1 MNSSVARKTAV
12 LVALILLGSWWPSP
26 SGAGEPA
33 VSVPG
38 PHGLEFARI
47 EAGRFT
53 MGADLAPGHITAER
67 AIFIQDEFPTR
78 QVTLT
83 YPFEMARYEVTNS
96 QYEAFDPTH
105 AAWRGKAKGLSSED
119 NEAVVY
125 VRWDEAVGFCR
136 WLSSQDSQHD
146 YRLPTE
152 AEWEYGCRAG
162 TRTPYNDGREE
173 HIYWMNPLGRL
184 AERWRVITDWFVTRG
199 NRPAADIAWG
209 DIEDVDLTVGQQGP
223 NAWGFYDMH
232 GNVEEWTQD
241 WYGPY
246 VSTDTV
252 DPVGYAEGIARV
264 VRGGSHGVHLQ
275 TLRSANRSASL
286 VSDRH
291 FLQGFRVVRVPKG
304 QTLPSPTLRQPD
316 KAWARD
322 VGQKTYDW
330 PDDVREARFSLES
343 LYDMESAY
351 GSAALAGQFGI
362 PLYTHNHSPSLTW
375 APNGDV
381 LMVWFTGESEKDQA
395 LTIPALR
402 GRRQSDGSVVW
413 DREVSEFFKAA
424 DRNMHGSQVWNN
436 ARRIANGFE
445 EPFTLYHING
455 ICTDGKWARLAL
467 SFRKSTDNGA
477 TWTDPVIIK
486 QDTDALHLDS
496 DRNQP
501 QGDVTVASDGAF
513 VSFSDG
519 SVEGGT
525 GSTVNWS
532 GDGGETWT
540 VRTAEAGPPGIHVA
554 SEELSD
560 GRILTFTRDKGETYG
575 TMPISLS
582 TDQGRTW
589 TSRASEFPWLTYVQR
604 PVLMRLEYSDP
615 ALDPEGQ
622 GRKPLLLISIAREGI
637 EGRDA
642 NGENATIQGTFAA
655 LSWDEGETWPV
666 KRVLSDV
673 RSGSQSYGMAPWNR
687 SFTLD
692 ATHGQP
698 HSYWAGTQTPDGIV
712 HLSDGRLLYA
722 FNLAWLLGGS

>member
-1 MNSSVARKTAV
+1 MNSLFARLI
-12 LVALILLGSWWPSP
+12 LVVFALILFISVGPPLSKAEDIPSI
-26 SGAGEPA
+26 A
-33 VSVPG
+33 G
-38 PHGLEFARI
+38 PHGLEFVLI
-47 EAGRFT
+47 KAGTFT
-53 MGADLAPGHITAER
+53 MGADLSPEHITVER
-67 AIFIQDEFPTR
+67 AIFIQDEFPPR
-78 QVTLT
+78 DVTFT
-83 YPFEMARYEVTNS
+83 SAFEMARYEVTNA
-96 QYEAFDPTH
+96 QYEAFDPSH
-105 AAWRGKAKGLSSED
+105 ADWRGKAKGLSSED
-119 NEAVVY
+119 TEAVVY
-125 VRWDEAVGFCR
+125 VRWDEAVGFCQ
-136 WLSSQDSQHD
+136 WLSQEDPKYD

-152 AEWEYGCRAG
+152 AEWEYACRAG
-162 TRTPYNDGREE
+162 TRTPYNNGRQE
-173 HIYWMNPLGRL
+173 HIYWMNPLRRL

-209 DIEDVDLTVGQQGP
+209 DVEDVDLTVGQQGP
-223 NAWGFYDMH
+223 NGWGLYDMH
-232 GNVEEWTQD
+232 GNVEEWTGD

-246 VSTDTV
+246 VATDTV

-264 VRGGSHGVHLQ
+264 VRGGSHSVHIQ

-291 FLQGFRVVRVPKG
+291 FLQGFRLVRVPKG

-316 KAWARD
+316 KAWSRGVVQQA
-322 VGQKTYDW
+322 YEW
-330 PDDVREARFSLES
+330 PDDVRDPRFSLES
-343 LYDMESAY
+343 LYDIESAY

-375 APNGDV
+375 TENGDV

-402 GRRQSDGSVVW
+402 GRRQLDGSVLW

-424 DRNMHGSQVWNN
+424 DRNMHGAQVWNN
-436 ARRIANGFE
+436 ARRLANGFN
-445 EPFTLYHING
+445 EPFTLYHINA

-477 TWTDPVIIK
+477 TWTAPIIIK
-486 QDTDALHLDS
+486 PDTDALHLDS

-532 GDGGETWT
+532 DDGGENWM
-540 VRTAEAGPPGIHVA
+540 VRTAVAGPPGIHVA
-554 SEELSD
+554 SEELMD
-560 GRILTFTRDKGETYG
+560 GRILAFTRDKGATHG
-575 TMPISLS
+575 TMPISVS
-582 TDQGRTW
+582 SDQGRTW
-589 TSRASEFPWLTYVQR
+589 TSRGSEFPWLTFVQR
-604 PVLMRLEYSDP
+604 PVLLRLEYSDP
-615 ALDPEGQ
+615 KLDPEGRSRQ
-622 GRKPLLLISIAREGI
+622 PLLLVSIAREGI
-637 EGRDA
+637 EARDA
-642 NGENATIQGTFAA
+642 SGKVTTIYGTFAA
-655 LSWDEGETWPV
+655 LSWDEGETWPI

-673 RSGSQSYGMAPWNR
+673 RNGGQTLLMAPWDR

-698 HSYWAGTQTPDGIV
+698 FSYWAGTQTPDGVV